1 MSTEANGTAQ
11 PIATSLL
18 DAYIRSLVS
27 GAWTQLKYTLFEP
40 ATRRIVAVT
49 TATRTVTAE
58 ETGTTF
64 HNTGA
69 AVTVRLDLPPATVGL
84 HYKAIVRANQILALN
99 PSGSEVIA
107 NATVNGADGT
117 AGYQTAV
124 AASGMLGAMIHLVC
138 VTAGRWE
145 VENARG
151 TWTLGA

>member
-1 MSTEANGTAQ
+1 MSTEANATDQTQATA
-11 PIATSLL
+11 ITG
-18 DAYIRSLVS
+18 AYLIGLVS
-27 GAWTQLKYTLFEP
+27 GAWRQFKDTLFEP

-107 NATVNGADGT
+107 NMTVAGTDGA

-151 TWTLGA
+151 TWALVV